1 MNFEGIPNRS
11 AKIKKWDSLVFAGL
25 IFLIFLNAI
34 LKSVP
39 LMLGLLGYALVTQL
53 LIYKLY
59 QKENRGKEFIIRM
72 SVPFAVC
79 LVILIYFVVQEFI

>member
-1 MNFEGIPNRS
+1 
-11 AKIKKWDSLVFAGL
+11 
-25 IFLIFLNAI
+25 
-34 LKSVP
+34 
-39 LMLGLLGYALVTQL
+39 MLGLLGYALVTQL